1 MVTLFL
7 FIAQIK
13 YPAIQLLQTY
23 SVQNFITM
31 DKSISHNRNH
41 SERKE
46 NITPWTGVQKDNLE

>member
-7 FIAQIK
+7 VIAQVK
-13 YPAIQLLQTY
+13 YPAIKLLQTY

-31 DKSISHNRNH
+31 DTSLPLKRKH

-46 NITPWTGVQKDNLE
+46 IITH